1 MTIEVALLVSF
12 LSAAFSIYFGLKNSK
27 HTDVEDIERRAAE
40 SAKTNAKLDSI
51 SSTVNDIKYDISAT
65 RKDVQTLS
73 EKLVTVDASC
83 KSAHKRID
91 RLERALDV
99 KRDGGYEE

>member
-12 LSAAFSIYFGLKNSK
+12 LSAAFSIYFGLKNSR
-27 HTDVEDIERRAAE
+27 HTDTEDIERRAAE

-51 SSTVNDIKYDISAT
+51 SSTVNDIKYDITAT
-65 RKDVQTLS
+65 RKDVQALN
-73 EKLVTVDASC
+73 ERLVETEASC

-91 RLERALDV
+91 RLER
-99 KRDGGYEE
+99 RDDRHEE